1 MRIMSCLGVLFAIDS
16 ATAKRLLAAS
26 EEEVK
31 EIVEE
36 VEDEWAA
43 DFVMET
49 DKAWDAIHRALSDG
63 TLDADGGE
71 YPLNRAILGGKQLEA
86 GDDYIV
92 SLVPKKEVPDVAK
105 ALAAI
110 DEADFRRRY
119 ETIVPKDYAPEYGDE
134 DLAYS
139 WSSFQ
144 DLARFYAR
152 AAGAGRAVIFTVD
165 Q

>member
-1 MRIMSCLGVLFAIDS
+1 MASLGVLFAITP
-16 ATAKRLLAAS
+16 ATARKLLAAS
-26 EEEVK
+26 AEGEVM

-36 VEDEWAA
+36 LEEEWDD

-63 TLDADGGE
+63 TLDDDGGE
-71 YPLNRAILGGKQLEA
+71 YPLNRAILGGRHLDTGA
-86 GDDYIV
+86 SYV
-92 SLVPKKEVPDVAK
+92 VVLVPKKEVPDVAK

-110 DEADFRRRY
+110 DEKAFRDRY
-119 ETIVPKDYAPEYGDE
+119 ERIIPKDYAPEYGEE

-139 WSSFQ
+139 WSNFV
-144 DLARFYAR
+144 DVAKLYDR
-152 AAGAGRAVIFTVD
+152 AARAGRAVIFTVD